1 MNINEYIKKYSEI
14 NEGTTGELTITM
26 CVPPRKL
33 VDYAWQENDDTKH
46 ITVKTSD
53 INNYLKSEGY
63 QDLKTDSSHVVDNKH
78 SSELSKSWVFTHTKN
93 KPQKRKRKASKVNEK

>member
-14 NEGTTGELTITM
+14 NEDTNGELTITM

-33 VDYAWQENDDTKH
+33 VDYAWQENDETKSV
-46 ITVKTSD
+46 TVTTNDVSD
-53 INNYLKSEGY
+53 YLKTKGY
-63 QDLKTDSSHVVDNKH
+63 KDLKTETFNTIDNKYP
-78 SSELSKSWVFTHTKN
+78 SELSKSWVFTHTKN